1 MLSSATDWLN
11 RGSPDMLHPQA
22 ADHESRCMSDQSR
35 PILELDLVSRRFGDR
50 YAVREV
56 SLDIRRGEVVCLVG
70 PSGCGKSTL
79 LRLIAGVDVP
89 DSGRILLD
97 GQEIAGPS
105 RFVEPEDRRVGFMFQ
120 DYALFP
126 HLTVRDNILFGLRHL
141 PKPRAGAQ
149 ADSIIRRI
157 GIGELAARHP
167 HELSGGEQQRVALAR
182 ALAPQ
187 PLVLLMDEPF
197 SNLDRRLREHV
208 RMESL
213 ATLRDADA
221 TAVIVTHDPEEAM
234 SIGDRV
240 VLMRAGQVVQ
250 IGTGYSLYDRP
261 GSIYAARFLGPCNQI
276 PARIRGGCA
285 ETVLGAF
292 PAPGFAEGAP
302 AVVCIRPK
310 ALFPVAICDERR
322 GADLRGTLVQRS
334 FLGEV
339 EQLTLRVEGLDAP
352 LRLRTSQRLDTLPG
366 EIVRF
371 GVDAGQAIVLPPE
384 KEPAAVAMA

>member
-1 MLSSATDWLN
+1 MTEQ
-11 RGSPDMLHPQA
+11 G
-22 ADHESRCMSDQSR
+22 R
-35 PILELDLVSRRFGDR
+35 PILELDRVSRRFGDR
-50 YAVREV
+50 PALRDV
-56 SLDIRRGEVVCLVG
+56 SLEIMRGEVVCLVG

-79 LRLIAGVDVP
+79 LRLIAGVEVP
-89 DSGRILLD
+89 DRGRILLD

-126 HLTVRDNILFGLRHL
+126 HLSVRDNILFGLRQL
-141 PKPRAGAQ
+141 PKAQAAAQ

-157 GIGELAARHP
+157 GIAELASRHP

-208 RMESL
+208 RMETL
-213 ATLRDADA
+213 ATLHDANA

-250 IGTGYSLYDRP
+250 TGTGYNLYDRP

-276 PARIRGGCA
+276 PARVRGGRA

-310 ALFPVAICDERR
+310 ALFPVDICAERR

-339 EQLTLRVEGLDAP
+339 EQLTLRVEGLEAP
-352 LRLRTSQRLDTLPG
+352 LRLRTSQRLDTMLG

-371 GVDAGQAIVLPPE
+371 GIDAEQAIVLPPE
-384 KEPAAVAMA
+384 DDAAALAAAASA